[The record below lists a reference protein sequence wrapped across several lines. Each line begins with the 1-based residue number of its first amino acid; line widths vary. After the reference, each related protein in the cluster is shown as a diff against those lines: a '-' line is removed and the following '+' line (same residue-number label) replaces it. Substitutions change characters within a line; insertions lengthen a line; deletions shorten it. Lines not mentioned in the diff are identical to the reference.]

1 MQCKASE
8 RHEILVPTLW
18 MLVKPADYNGSHL
31 NEGDVVRHAGTT
43 DTERC
48 VRSEC
53 SQTFEYSDALAP
65 QEWLKGNA
73 PICEIPAARQIIIR
87 AVVIFCH
94 CRVCHQCAEGG

>member
-8 RHEILVPTLW
+8 RHEILVPTLG
-18 MLVKPADYNGSHL
+18 MLVEPADYNGGHL

-53 SQTFEYSDALAP
+53 SQTFEYSDALALL
-65 QEWLKGNA
+65 EWLVNRLPNLTPDRR
-73 PICEIPAARQIIIR
+73 PILTPFAGVFWR
-87 AVVIFCH
+87 
-94 CRVCHQCAEGG
+94 